1 MVKPEVKRAP
11 SDRDGI
17 QPTIRRSPY
26 EIHRSYRQPSRL
38 YAVPIDQTHVLP
50 LSTVRQEGQTE
61 TGDDTTHAARRGASS
76 PLLDSGGSGRV
87 AGPMCML
94 QVFPGAHPRRALSR
108 TVFLGSAQHRGHCPD
123 ARSHALWV
131 GDESVADQMPC

>member
-38 YAVPIDQTHVLP
+38 YAVPIDQAQVLP
-50 LSTVRQEGQTE
+50 LSAVRQEGQKE
-61 TGDDTTHAARRGASS
+61 TGDDTTHSSRRGAPA

-87 AGPMCML
+87 SGPMCML
-94 QVFPGAHPRRALSR
+94 QVLPGAHPRRALSM
-108 TVFLGSAQHRGHCPD
+108 TVFLGSAPHRGHCP
-123 ARSHALWV
+123 ASRSQALWV
-131 GDESVADQMPC
+131 GEPQEAGG